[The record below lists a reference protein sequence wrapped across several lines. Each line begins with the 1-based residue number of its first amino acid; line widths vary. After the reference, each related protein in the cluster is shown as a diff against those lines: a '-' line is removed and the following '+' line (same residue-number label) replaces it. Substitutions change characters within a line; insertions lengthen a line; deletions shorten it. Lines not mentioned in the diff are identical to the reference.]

1 MTRYYVTPDKD
12 LYIKYENLDFYF
24 FDQEKKEW
32 IKDADL
38 GDIWYGE
45 RWVDEITE
53 QEALDGIAARE
64 NCAAN
69 SN

>member
-1 MTRYYVTPDKD
+1 MTL
-12 LYIKYENLDFYF
+12 LYIYIHETSGSLFRYDSL
-24 FDQEKKEW
+24 QKKWLE
-32 IKDADL
+32 DTDLADM
-38 GDIWYGE
+38 WVGE

-53 QEALDGIAARE
+53 QEALDGIVVRE